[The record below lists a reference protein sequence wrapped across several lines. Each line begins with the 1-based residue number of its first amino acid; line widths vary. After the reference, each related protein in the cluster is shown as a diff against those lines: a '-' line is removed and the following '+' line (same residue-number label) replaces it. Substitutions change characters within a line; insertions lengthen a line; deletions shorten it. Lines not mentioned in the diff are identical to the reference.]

1 MAANFAYDSNVR
13 DFKFILQEWLP
24 TEQIFAY
31 DKYSSYSKDD
41 LGSILEPYYKIC
53 KEKGEAANEVA
64 ESQPCHFDSGKVT
77 CPPGY
82 GDLFRLLQKDGWA
95 TSNISDDEG
104 NLPEVLLWAL
114 QELLTASCP
123 SFAPYVE
130 LTNGAATLIYKF
142 ATDALKEKF
151 LPKMMDGTW
160 AGTMCLTEPTA
171 GSDVGDILA
180 KAFPTDEPGIY
191 KIKGSKIFITG
202 GDNDFCENHI
212 HLYLARVEGAKAGTG
227 GISLFIVPKFWVN
240 EDGSLSP
247 NDVELAGIEHK
258 MGLRGSVTASLAFGD
273 NNACRGYLLGVDPLA
288 NEGKGQGM
296 AQMFVMMNGARM
308 ATSIFALGCLANGF
322 YNARDYCKDRIQ
334 GRPFTNPRGER
345 QPLIN
350 HEDIRRTL
358 LMGKANIEAFRAMIA
373 KSYFAM
379 DVRHCDPDPV
389 VRAKA
394 NNLVEIATPLCK
406 AHVSDET
413 WILLSE
419 AIQAYGGYGY
429 IEEYPV
435 AQCARDCKIYSI
447 WEGTNY
453 IQAQDLI
460 GRKWSMGKGAP
471 FAEFIADIQA
481 FIDGNKG
488 TPGFEREFQIMTTAM
503 ADYAEL
509 KKTMDTFA
517 AEGKTSLLPLYARR
531 VLTAT
536 SQLYAGYCILD
547 QAMLANKK
555 AAEVGA
561 EHFDYNFYVGKVAAA
576 RYYVKNIVPNIAA
589 ITSVVKEADFS
600 ALEVPAEA
608 FNY

>member
-1 MAANFAYDSNVR
+1 MAANFAYNGNIR

-24 TEQIFAY
+24 TEKVFAY
-31 DKYSSYSKDD
+31 PKYAGYSKEDI
-41 LGSILEPYYKIC
+41 GSILEPYWKIC
-53 KEKGEAANEVA
+53 KEKGEEANVNA
-64 ESQPCHFDSGKVT
+64 EAYPCHFDSGKVT

-82 GDLFRLLQKDGWA
+82 GDLFRLLQGDGWG
-95 TSNISDDEG
+95 TSNITDDEG
-104 NLPEVLLWAL
+104 NLPEILLWAL
-114 QELLTASCP
+114 QEMLTAACP
-123 SFAPYVE
+123 SFSPYIE

-142 ATDALKEKF
+142 GSDFHKEKF
-151 LPKMMDGTW
+151 LPKMMDGSW

-171 GSDVGDILA
+171 GSDVGDIVS
-180 KAFPTDEPGIY
+180 KAYPTDEPGVY
-191 KIKGSKIFITG
+191 KIKGPKIFITG

-212 HLYLARVEGAKAGTG
+212 HLFLARVEGAKAGTG

-240 EDGSLSP
+240 DDGSLEP

-273 NNACRGYLLGVDPLA
+273 NNACRGYLLGVDPLQ

-308 ATSIFALGCLANGF
+308 ATSIFALGCLANAFG
-322 YNARDYCKDRIQ
+322 NALEYCKERIQ

-345 QPLIN
+345 QPLVN

-358 LMGKANIEAFRAMIA
+358 LLGKASVEAFRAMIA
-373 KSYFAM
+373 KSYFNL
-379 DVRHCDPDPV
+379 DVRHLDPDPD
-389 VRAKA
+389 VRKKA
-394 NNLVEIATPLCK
+394 NDLVEIATPLCK
-406 AHVSDET
+406 AHVSDEA
-413 WILLSE
+413 WILISE

-429 IEEYPV
+429 CEEYPA

-460 GRKWSMGKGAP
+460 GRKWSMGKGQP
-471 FAEFIADIQA
+471 FRDFIAEIKA
-481 FIDGNKG
+481 FVDANKA
-488 TPGFEREFQIMTTAM
+488 TAGFERQMAIMDKAL
-503 ADYAEL
+503 ADYDEL
-509 KKTMDTFA
+509 FNTMAGFA
-517 AEGKTSLLPLYARR
+517 AEGKTTLLPMYARR

-547 QAMLANKK
+547 QAVLADQK
-555 AAEVGA
+555 AKEVGP

-576 RYYVKNIVPNIAA
+576 TYYVKNVVPNIAA
-589 ITSVVKEADFS
+589 ITAVIKEADTS
-600 ALEVPAEA
+600 CLDIPLDA
-608 FNY
+608 FIF